1 MNWVWT
7 MVLVGCFM
15 LLVFPNA
22 TYAQETSGS
31 LTGRVT
37 DVSGGGLAGAT
48 VTAVHT

>member
-1 MNWVWT
+1 MKTLYTLLLLNF
-7 MVLVGCFM
+7 CFSFS
-15 LLVFPNA
+15 VS
-22 TYAQETSGS
+22 YAQETSGS